1 MGSPEPRETVNLAT
15 RYDEELMP
23 WSRALEALGTGSM
36 GPDVACRLQVRTAF
50 GVGLRKP
57 HGASRWSF

>member
-1 MGSPEPRETVNLAT
+1 
-15 RYDEELMP
+15 MP